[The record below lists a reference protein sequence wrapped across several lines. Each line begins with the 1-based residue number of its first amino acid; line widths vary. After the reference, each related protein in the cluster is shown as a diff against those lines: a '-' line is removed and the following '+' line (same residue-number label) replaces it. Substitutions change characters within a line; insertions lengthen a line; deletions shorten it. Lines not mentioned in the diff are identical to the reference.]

1 MKFLKSLAL
10 SLLSFLLFLSL
21 STFGLLFM
29 VNSTILNPDF
39 VTAEINRLDVSSLAE
54 EILSEQ
60 IPTGEFPEEL
70 RTVLVNTINDVE
82 PWLKEEISA
91 AVYSGYDYFMGR
103 TEGLSLIISTEPVRD
118 SLKENLREAFLASP
132 PPELQGLPPAM
143 KEQYFDTFYQQ
154 LAENIPPNLEFTE
167 SSLAPDVQAMLQQV
181 RQYISYLQL
190 AYKALIGF
198 MLLLV
203 VGIILISRR
212 VRDITR
218 RLGIPCLTYGA
229 LWYAGILVAKY
240 FTKTEGLLPPEIPA
254 SLQTWLPQFLYN
266 FVAPLQMLSLGLLIG
281 GIVLVIVSFVYK
293 PRQAP
298 AEA

>member
-1 MKFLKSLAL
+1 MTFLKNSAL

-21 STFGLLFM
+21 STFASAFM
-29 VNSTILNPDF
+29 LDKTLLNPDF
-39 VTAEINRLDVSSLAE
+39 VISELNRLDMSLLAGE
-54 EILSEQ
+54 LLSEQ
-60 IPTGEFPEEL
+60 IPPETPYLAEVIDE
-70 RTVLVNTINDVE
+70 TVADLE
-82 PWLKEEISA
+82 PWMKEEMSTAI
-91 AVYSGYDYFMGR
+91 YSSYDYLMGR
-103 TEGLSLIISTEPVRD
+103 TESLNLVISTEPVQNT
-118 SLKENLREAFLASP
+118 LKENLREAFLASP
-132 PPELQGLPPAM
+132 PPELQGAPSYL
-143 KEQYFDTFYQQ
+143 KEQYFNELYQQ
-154 LAENIPPNLEFTE
+154 LAGNIPPTVEFTE
-167 SSLAPDVQAMLQQV
+167 SSLPPDALAMLEQV
-181 RQYISYLQL
+181 RQALSYFQL
-190 AYKALIGF
+190 VYKALIGF

-203 VGIILISRR
+203 LGIIFISRQ